1 MTHVAFF
8 VCISFRGFLLLRI
21 KHLRAVSQ
29 EMSYKLERSF
39 ESSILSL
46 FSPSIVTSLLSFSWF
61 AVSSWQPGAA
71 VAEAALRSRYYQTQ
85 RGYQEE
91 KRA

>member
-1 MTHVAFF
+1 MP
-8 VCISFRGFLLLRI
+8 RI

-39 ESSILSL
+39 KSSILSL
-46 FSPSIVTSLLSFSWF
+46 FSPSIITSLLSFSWF

-71 VAEAALRSRYYQTQ
+71 VA
-85 RGYQEE
+85 
-91 KRA
+91 

>member
-21 KHLRAVSQ
+21 KHLRVSQ

-39 ESSILSL
+39 KSSILSL

-61 AVSSWQPGAA
+61 AVSSWQPEAV
-71 VAEAALRSRYYQTQ
+71 VAEAALRSRYYPTQ